1 MKLFAKLKRMWGR
14 DLNCADANSFLA
26 SYVDGELEP
35 EVETK
40 FKTHINRCPNCATF
54 LDQYETTVDLC
65 RSSRIDDVPAE
76 LVAETLSF
84 LRKNW

>member
-1 MKLFAKLKRMWGR
+1 MRLIAKLRRMFGR
-14 DLNCADANSFLA
+14 DLTCADANSFLA
-26 SYVDGELEP
+26 SYLDGALEP
-35 EVETK
+35 QVEKK
-40 FKTHINRCPNCATF
+40 FKTHIDRCPNCSAF
-54 LDQYETTVDLC
+54 LAQYKVTVDLC